1 MCVVVWVRV
10 WVDRSEKELRRRRD
24 LVSNAHVRV
33 DELDAMLD
41 RVPIADEVP
50 AGGTRGGSDSTGPIG
65 RATGARGRWGEVS
78 AMETEETVDLEAGDL
93 LELQRRTMEDQDRG
107 LDALLDV
114 TGRLKSIGHAIGDE
128 LDLQNGMLEELDHDV
143 ERTSMNIDRETRN
156 VMAVTR
162 RAKNGYSM
170 CFVGVLIIL
179 LAIVLAV
186 ALSQ

>member
-1 MCVVVWVRV
+1 MVGI
-10 WVDRSEKELRRRRD
+10 RSEKELRRRRD

-41 RVPIADEVP
+41 RVSIADEAPGPP
-50 AGGTRGGSDSTGPIG
+50 ALPMTKTGRRGG
-65 RATGARGRWGEVS
+65 GRWGEV
-78 AMETEETVDLEAGDL
+78 AGMETEETVDLEAGEL